1 MHLIDTHSHLDFPD
15 FDPDRP
21 EILARAE
28 QAGVRE
34 MISIGTRLDSSA
46 RAVELAGK
54 YPNVWATVGVHP
66 SDADTAPE
74 NFTDTLR
81 QLAANPRVVAL
92 GEIGLDYHRLPSGKN
107 GDKPQN
113 IYAATVSTDPAVLT
127 GKIAD
132 DDYKNKQAIVF
143 REQLD
148 LAVDLGLNVVIHQ
161 RDSWDDT
168 LAILGD
174 YTGKLRGVFHCFGG
188 TPEQAAQLIELG
200 HLVSFTGIVTFKNA
214 RQVQDAAREVPLD
227 QFMVET
233 DCPYLAP
240 VPNRGKRC
248 EPAFTRFVAEH
259 IAALRGVDFSEIAEA
274 TTATARR
281 FFNFKRA
288 S

>member
-1 MHLIDTHSHLDFPD
+1 MTLIDTHVHLDYTD

-21 EILARAE
+21 QVLSRATE
-28 QAGVRE
+28 ADVKE
-34 MISIGTRLDSSA
+34 VISIGTTLESSA
-46 RAVELAGK
+46 RAVELANNF
-54 YPNVWATVGVHP
+54 PNVWATVGIHP
-66 SDADTAPE
+66 SEAHTATE

-92 GEIGLDYHRLPSGKN
+92 GEIGLDYHRLPSLEISAKP
-107 GDKPQN
+107 GDVFAVT
-113 IYAATVSTDPAVLT
+113 ISEDPATLT
-127 GKIAD
+127 AKIAD
-132 DDYKNKQAIVF
+132 DDYKNQQAIVF

-148 LAVDLGLNVVIHQ
+148 LAVELNLNVVLHQ
-161 RDSWDDT
+161 RDAWDDM
-168 LAILGD
+168 LAILKD

-188 TPEQAAQLIELG
+188 TLDQANQILAMG

-214 RQVQDAAREVPLD
+214 RDAQSAAQGVPLD

-240 VPNRGKRC
+240 VPHRGKRC
-248 EPAFTRFVAEH
+248 EPAFTRLVAEK
-259 IAALRGVDFSEIAEA
+259 IAALRGIPVEEVALA

-281 FFNFKRA
+281 FFNFTR